1 MGTAIVQTMADKAA
15 ENAANAPPMLE
26 GESKSAYKKRIKA
39 EAAARA
45 KAAKDEAKAAKAA
58 AEPAKKKKVAEEEEV
73 DPTKYTENRY
83 KQIRDIKAAGKNPY
97 PHKFPTDFSI
107 PEYIAKF
114 GGNIG
119 DGEQL
124 SEQVSVAGRV
134 MNYRA
139 SSTKLIFLDINGD
152 GEKIQV
158 MADFKQFDGAGDSMK
173 QLADAAGEEPFNYKL
188 AMIKR
193 GDIVGIRGF
202 PGKSKKGELSIF
214 PVQVELLSPCMHMM
228 PRALKDQ
235 ETRYRQ
241 RYLDLIANP
250 VNRNV
255 FVTRSRM
262 IQYVRSFL
270 DNMGFIEVETPILNV
285 EAGGATAKPFITH
298 HNDLAVDM
306 FMRIAPEL
314 YLKKLVVGGLDRVY
328 EIGRQ
333 FRNEGIDLTHNPEF
347 TSCEFY
353 WAYADHNDLMNL
365 SEKLISGMVKA
376 LTGSYVIEYHNEGP
390 DGPATT
396 VDFTPPFKRVSMKS
410 GLEEILSEKLGEKV
424 SIDLNSPGVD
434 DQLKKLNAK
443 FELEVAPPQ
452 TTARLLDKLVGEF
465 MEDTYV
471 NPTFLCDHPR
481 IMSPLAK
488 LHRNDPKLT
497 ERFELCVCGKEVCN
511 AYTELNDPAVQLE
524 NFSNQAA
531 AAAAG
536 DDEAQGKDDGFVT
549 ALEHALPPTAGW
561 GMGMDRMCMFLTNKN
576 NIKEV
581 LLFPAMKPDEQ

>member
-228 PRALKDQ
+228 PRALTNQ

-241 RYLDLIANP
+241 RYLDLIMNP

-270 DNMGFIEVETPILNV
+270 DNMGFIEVETPILNMA
-285 EAGGATAKPFITH
+285 AGGATAKPFETF
-298 HNDLAVDM
+298 HNDLDIKM

-353 WAYADHNDLMNL
+353 WAYADYHDLMAL
-365 SEKLISGMVKA
+365 SETLISGMVKT
-376 LTGSYVIEYHNEGP
+376 LTGSYIIEYQNEGP
-390 DGPATT
+390 EGPTT
-396 VDFTPPFKRVSMKS
+396 TIDFTPPFKRVSMLS
-410 GLEEILSEKLGEKV
+410 GLEEILSEKMGKPV
-424 SIDLNSPGVD
+424 KIDLNSPNVD
-434 DQLKKLNAK
+434 KQLQDLNNH
-443 FELEVAPPQ
+443 FGLEVAPPQ
-452 TTARLLDKLVGEF
+452 TTARLLDKLVGDF

-471 NPTFLCDHPR
+471 SPTFLCDHPR

-488 LHRNDPKLT
+488 LHRNDPTLT
-497 ERFELCVCGKEVCN
+497 ERFELFVCGKEVAN

-524 NFSNQAA
+524 NFKSQAK

-536 DDEAQGKDDGFVT
+536 DDEAQGVDDGFVT

-561 GMGMDRMCMFLTNKN
+561 GMGMDRMCMFLTDKN